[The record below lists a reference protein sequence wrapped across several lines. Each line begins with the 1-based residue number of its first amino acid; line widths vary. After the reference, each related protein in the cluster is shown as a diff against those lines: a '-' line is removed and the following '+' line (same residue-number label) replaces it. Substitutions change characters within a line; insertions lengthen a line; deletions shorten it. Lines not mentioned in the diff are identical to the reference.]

1 MSINLRIILNVDF
14 VFCFFYFLISGC
26 LGIFCNLVYNRC
38 MKKSQKAQVLLMAK
52 KGLILEGGAMRGL
65 FTAGVMD
72 VLMENHVTFDGAI
85 GVSAGAVFGCN
96 YKSEQIGR
104 VLRYNTRFC
113 NDPRYASFRSL
124 LKTGDLYGADFCY
137 HELPNKLDLFDTDTY
152 EKNPMEFYVVCTD
165 VQTGKPVYH
174 SCPTGKDTDITWM
187 RASASMPMV
196 SRVVEVGGH
205 QLLDGGISDSI
216 PIRKFQELGYQK
228 NVIVLTQPMDYIKH
242 KNKLLPLLRIAL
254 RKYPEVIHALEVRH
268 DMYNQTTAYV
278 RLLEQQG
285 DVCVIRPD
293 APLNIKQVVHD
304 PAELKRVYDLG
315 RKAGEAKLKDVQAFL
330 A

>member
-1 MSINLRIILNVDF
+1 
-14 VFCFFYFLISGC
+14 
-26 LGIFCNLVYNRC
+26 
-38 MKKSQKAQVLLMAK
+38 
-52 KGLILEGGAMRGL
+52 MRGL

-196 SRVVEVGGH
+196 SRVVEVDGY

-293 APLNIKQVVHD
+293 VPLNIKQVVHD

>member
-1 MSINLRIILNVDF
+1 
-14 VFCFFYFLISGC
+14 
-26 LGIFCNLVYNRC
+26 
-38 MKKSQKAQVLLMAK
+38 
-52 KGLILEGGAMRGL
+52 
-65 FTAGVMD
+65 
-72 VLMENHVTFDGAI
+72 
-85 GVSAGAVFGCN
+85 
-96 YKSEQIGR
+96 
-104 VLRYNTRFC
+104 
-113 NDPRYASFRSL
+113 
-124 LKTGDLYGADFCY
+124 
-137 HELPNKLDLFDTDTY
+137 
-152 EKNPMEFYVVCTD
+152 
-165 VQTGKPVYH
+165 
-174 SCPTGKDTDITWM
+174 M

-196 SRVVEVGGH
+196 SRVVEAGGP

>member
-1 MSINLRIILNVDF
+1 MT
-14 VFCFFYFLISGC
+14 
-26 LGIFCNLVYNRC
+26 
-38 MKKSQKAQVLLMAK
+38 K

-96 YKSEQIGR
+96 YKSQQIGR
-104 VLRYNTRFC
+104 VLRYNTKFC
-113 NDPRYASFRSL
+113 KDPRYASFRSL
-124 LKTGDLYGADFCY
+124 LKTGDLYGAEFCY
-137 HELPNKLDLFDTDTY
+137 HEIPNKLDLFDTDTY

-165 VQTGKPVYH
+165 LNTGKPVYH
-174 SCPTGKDTDITWM
+174 SCPTGRDADITWM

-196 SRVVEVGGH
+196 SRVVEVDDY

-216 PIRKFQELGYQK
+216 PIRKFQELGYNK
-228 NVIVLTQPMDYIKH
+228 NVIVLTQPLDYIKH
-242 KNKLLPLLRIAL
+242 KNKMLPMLRIAL

-285 DVCVIRPD
+285 DVCVIRPE
-293 APLNIKQVVHD
+293 APLNIKQVEHD

-315 RKAGEAKLKDVQAFL
+315 RKAGEAKLAEVQAFL

>member
-14 VFCFFYFLISGC
+14 VFYFFYFLISGC
-26 LGIFCNLVYNRC
+26 LGIFCNPVYNKC

-113 NDPRYASFRSL
+113 NDPRYTSFRSL

-196 SRVVEVGGH
+196 SRVVEVGGY

-216 PIRKFQELGYQK
+216 PIRKFQELGYKK

-254 RKYPEVIHALEVRH
+254 RKYPEVIHDLEVRH